1 MSKKIFFVTGT
12 RADYGK
18 IKSIILSLEKKYEVY
33 IFVTGMHLLKEYGNT
48 YIIIEREC
56 RNSKIIKFKNQ
67 FKNEGLE
74 KIISKTII
82 GISKNI
88 KKIKPDLVFIH
99 GDRVETF
106 AAATAA
112 SVNNFLVAHI
122 EGGELSG
129 TIDEH
134 LRHAI
139 SKLSHIHFVSNQS
152 AKKRLKYMG
161 ENPSNIFVV
170 GSPDYD
176 IMKNEYLPKLEEV
189 KNKYDIQFKEYAI
202 LIYHSVTTDL
212 KNLLMKTNILFKA
225 IEQSKLNYL
234 IIYPNNDPGSK
245 SIIELINKYFK
256 KKRNYKILR
265 SMRFEYFLR
274 VLKDSSFI
282 IGNSS
287 AGIREAPF
295 FGVQTID
302 IGDRQYSRA
311 KLKSVVNSNFN
322 KKKILNLIKLNK
334 NNKFKKILYFGDGK
348 SSNKIVKILKKKI
361 FWQTPIQKKFKSID

>member
-33 IFVTGMHLLKEYGNT
+33 IFVTGMHLLREYGST
-48 YIIIEREC
+48 HIIIEREC

-88 KKIKPDLVFIH
+88 KKIKPDLIFIH

-139 SKLSHIHFVSNQS
+139 SKLSHIHFVSNQE

-161 ENPSNIFVV
+161 ESPSNIFVV

-176 IMKNEYLPKLEEV
+176 IMKNEYLPKFEEV
-189 KNKYDIQFKEYAI
+189 KNKYEIQFKEYAI

-212 KNLLMKTNILFKA
+212 KNLSMKTNILFKA
-225 IEQSKLNYL
+225 IEQSKLKYL
-234 IIYPNNDPGSK
+234 IIYPNNDPGSEL
-245 SIIELINKYFK
+245 IIKLINKYFK
-256 KKRNYKILR
+256 KN
-265 SMRFEYFLR
+265 E
-274 VLKDSSFI
+274 I
-282 IGNSS
+282 I
-287 AGIREAPF
+287 
-295 FGVQTID
+295 
-302 IGDRQYSRA
+302 
-311 KLKSVVNSNFN
+311 
-322 KKKILNLIKLNK
+322 
-334 NNKFKKILYFGDGK
+334 KF
-348 SSNKIVKILKKKI
+348 
-361 FWQTPIQKKFKSID
+361 